1 MEPACR
7 HTAALVP
14 LAPPVS
20 RNWPHTARAAAATV
34 APSQESGERVL
45 EHSASAGGFG
55 IAGLQLA
62 YGPGDNLERIGA
74 EVAAVAKRFPWV
86 RMVMT
91 GELCGFGASPEFA
104 QCMPGEAEGFFRD
117 LARRHDLW
125 LVPGSLYERR
135 DDAVFNT
142 TPVIDPRGE
151 VVARYR
157 KVFPFAPYE
166 RGIACGDEFVVFDV
180 PGAGRFGISICYDMW
195 FPETTRS
202 LASMGAEVIL
212 HPTMT
217 NTIDRD
223 VEVAIA
229 RASAATNQCYF
240 IDVNVAGDL
249 GVGGS
254 VICGPGGEVIHQ
266 AGSGRE
272 IITVE
277 IDFAYLRRCRERG
290 WQGLGQPLKSFRD
303 NPVVYPAYGA
313 GRADSD
319 ALARLGPLERP
330 QRD

>member
-1 MEPACR
+1 MEQSTR
-7 HTAALVP
+7 
-14 LAPPVS
+14 
-20 RNWPHTARAAAATV
+20 
-34 APSQESGERVL
+34 QES
-45 EHSASAGGFG
+45 FG

-62 YGPGDNLERIGA
+62 YGQGDNLAQIAREIR
-74 EVAAVAKRFPWV
+74 AVAKRFPWV

-91 GELCGFGASPEFA
+91 GELCGFGASPDFA
-104 QCMPGEAEGFFRD
+104 QCMPGDAEALFCD
-117 LARRHDLW
+117 LAREHGLW
-125 LVPGSLYERR
+125 VVPGSLYEKR
-135 DDAVFNT
+135 DGAIYNT
-142 TPVIDPRGE
+142 TPVIDPQGQ

-157 KVFPFAPYE
+157 KIFPFAPYE
-166 RGIACGDEFVVFDV
+166 RGIEPGGEFVVFDV

-202 LASMGAEVIL
+202 LVAMGAEVIL

-223 VEVAIA
+223 VEQSIV

-240 IDVNVAGDL
+240 IDINVAGDL

-254 VICGPGGEVIHQ
+254 VVCGPGGEVLHR

-272 IITVE
+272 IIAAE

-303 NPVVYPAYGA
+303 NPVIYPAYNA
-313 GRADSD
+313 ARADSD
-319 ALARLGPLERP
+319 ALQRLGVLERP

>member
-1 MEPACR
+1 LE
-7 HTAALVP
+7 T
-14 LAPPVS
+14 S
-20 RNWPHTARAAAATV
+20 DRN
-34 APSQESGERVL
+34 
-45 EHSASAGGFG
+45 HSFG

-62 YGPGDNLERIGA
+62 HAPGDNLERIAA
-74 EVAAVAKRFPWV
+74 EVASVARRFPWV

-91 GELCGFGASPEFA
+91 GELCGFGAAPEYA
-104 QCMPGEAEGFFRD
+104 QCMPGQAEDFLCD
-117 LARRHDLW
+117 LARRHALW
-125 LVPGSLYERR
+125 LVPGSLYEQR
-135 DDAVFNT
+135 DGAIFNT
-142 TPVIDPRGE
+142 APVIDPQGR

-157 KVFPFAPYE
+157 KIFPFVPYE
-166 RGIACGDEFVVFDV
+166 RGIDPGQEFVVFDV
-180 PGAGRFGISICYDMW
+180 PGAGRFGVSICYDMW

-202 LASMGAEVIL
+202 LVSLGAEVIL

-223 VEVAIA
+223 VELAIC

-249 GVGGS
+249 GVGRS

-272 IITVE
+272 IMTAE
-277 IDFAYLRRCRERG
+277 LDFAYLQRSRERG
-290 WQGLGQPLKSFRD
+290 WHGLGQPLKSFRD

-313 GRADSD
+313 ARADSE
-319 ALARLGPLERP
+319 ALSRLGPLERP